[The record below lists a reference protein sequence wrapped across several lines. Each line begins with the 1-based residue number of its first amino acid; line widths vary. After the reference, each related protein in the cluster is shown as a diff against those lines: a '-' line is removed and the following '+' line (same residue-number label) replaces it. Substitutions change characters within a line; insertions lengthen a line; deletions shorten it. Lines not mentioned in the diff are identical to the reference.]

1 MLWPVLISGFTLG
14 VAGSLHCVGM
24 CGPLSLAL
32 PVHHLSKAQQLF
44 SLLLYQFGRIFTYS
58 TIGLL
63 FGLAGRRIYIAGY
76 QQWFSIILGVI
87 VLSLAVLYFV
97 QQRTV
102 HLQLLNRFYFLVQH
116 QIGRLLKSSAGP
128 YSFLLM
134 GMANG
139 LLPCGMIYIALV
151 TTLSFTEVSQSV
163 SFMAMFGAGTLPAM
177 MLVGY
182 AGQMLKPEWKSNLR
196 KLVPVFISLMGV
208 LLILRGMN
216 LGIPFISPELPL
228 APGDAVICH
237 P

>member
-14 VAGSLHCVGM
+14 AAGSLHCVAM

-32 PVHHLSKAQQLF
+32 PFHHLSKVQKFF
-44 SLLLYQFGRIFTYS
+44 SLLLYQVGRILTYS

-76 QQWFSIILGVI
+76 QQWFSIIMGI
-87 VLSLAVLYFV
+87 IILSLAVLYFI

-102 HLQLLNRFYFLVQH
+102 HLKFLNRFYFFVQQ
-116 QIGRLLKSSAGP
+116 QIGRLLKSSAGL
-128 YSFLLM
+128 YSFLLL

-139 LLPCGMIYIALV
+139 LLPCGMIYIALA
-151 TTLSFTEVSQSV
+151 TTLSFAEVSQSV

-177 MLVGY
+177 MLAGY
-182 AGQMLKPEWKSNLR
+182 AGKVINPRWRSYLR

-216 LGIPFISPELPL
+216 LGIPFISPGLPL
-228 APGDAVICH
+228 SPGEAVVCH

>member
-1 MLWPVLISGFTLG
+1 MLWPVMISGFTLG
-14 VAGSLHCVGM
+14 AAGSLHCVGM

-32 PVHHLSKAQQLF
+32 PVHHLSKTQKIF
-44 SLLLYQFGRIFTYS
+44 SLLLYQFGRIITYS
-58 TIGLL
+58 AIGLL

-76 QQWFSIILGVI
+76 QQWFCIIMGI
-87 VLSLAVLYFV
+87 IILSLAVLYFV

-102 HLQLLNRFYFLVQH
+102 HLKFLNRFYFFVQQ
-116 QIGRLLKSSAGP
+116 QISRLLKSSAGP

-139 LLPCGMIYIALV
+139 LLPCGMIYIALA

-177 MLVGY
+177 MLAGY
-182 AGQMLKPEWKSNLR
+182 ASQMINPVWRSNLR

-216 LGIPFISPELPL
+216 LGIPFISPELSSV
-228 APGDAVICH
+228 PGEAVVCH

>member
-14 VAGSLHCVGM
+14 AAGSLHCVGM

-32 PVHHLSKAQQLF
+32 PVHHLSKAQKFF
-44 SLLLYQFGRIFTYS
+44 SLLLYQLGRILTYS
-58 TIGLL
+58 VIGLL

-76 QQWFSIILGVI
+76 QQLFSISMGII
-87 VLSLAVLYFV
+87 ILSLAVLYFV

-102 HLQLLNRFYFLVQH
+102 HLKFLNRFYFFIQQ
-116 QIGRLLKSSAGP
+116 QISKLLKSSAGP

-139 LLPCGMIYIALV
+139 LLPCGMIYIALA

-182 AGQMLKPEWKSNLR
+182 AGQMINPGWRSYLR
-196 KLVPVFISLMGV
+196 KAVPVFISLMGV

-216 LGIPFISPELPL
+216 LGIPFISPELSSF
-228 APGDAVICH
+228 AGETVVCH